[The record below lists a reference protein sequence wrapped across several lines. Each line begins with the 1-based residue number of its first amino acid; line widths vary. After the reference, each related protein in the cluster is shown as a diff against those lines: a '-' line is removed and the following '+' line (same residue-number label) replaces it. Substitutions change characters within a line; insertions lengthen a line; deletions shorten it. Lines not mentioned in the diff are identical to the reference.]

1 MNGWG
6 SRLGD
11 QKAQKHKGDPKN
23 SINLSEKSFMGE
35 SGGGRA
41 GWAPTQF
48 LRRSQRAE
56 PPEEGSGGNLTP
68 RPDSAVKEN
77 YEPTARAK
85 IVQI

>member
-1 MNGWG
+1 MNWELVRSCVNRWR

-11 QKAQKHKGDPKN
+11 QKTQKHTGDPKN
-23 SINLSEKSFMGE
+23 SKNLSEKSFIEE

-56 PPEEGSGGNLTP
+56 PPEEVEG
-68 RPDSAVKEN
+68 V
-77 YEPTARAK
+77 
-85 IVQI
+85 I